1 MTVRVVVGLDGRAH
15 EPTAPFL
22 RADDLAAVRGDGV
35 FETLLVRGQ
44 VVREQEAHLAR
55 LARSAAA
62 LGLKEPDL
70 DAWRSAIAAVRAAW
84 SSPEDLV
91 VRLLL
96 SRGPEGG
103 GEATGWATGSGVSE
117 EALHQRAHG
126 VSVVSL
132 ERGFSSDL
140 AARAPWLLLGAKT
153 LSYAVNMAA
162 LRHARAVGA
171 DDVVF
176 TSADSFVLE
185 GPTSTVVV
193 ARGRELVTP
202 PVEAGILAGT
212 TQQAL
217 FSAAS
222 AAGWSVTVAPLRAA
236 ELAGADGVWLLSSV
250 RLLARV
256 HTLDHLPLPRAEA
269 AVALTAE
276 LSALLG

>member
-1 MTVRVVVGLDGRAH
+1 MTVQVVVGLDGRAH
-15 EPTAPFL
+15 TPTAPFL

-55 LARSAAA
+55 LTRSAAA
-62 LGLKEPDL
+62 LGLPEPDL
-70 DAWRSAIAAVRAAW
+70 DAWRSVIAGVQAEW
-84 SSPEDLV
+84 DSPEDLV

-103 GEATGWATGSGVSE
+103 GEATGWATGSGVSS

-126 VSVVSL
+126 VSVVCL
-132 ERGFSSDL
+132 QRGFSSDT

-162 LRHARAVGA
+162 LRHARQVGA

-176 TSADSFVLE
+176 TSSDSFVLE

-202 PVEAGILAGT
+202 PVEAGVLTGT

-217 FSAAS
+217 FARAS
-222 AAGWSVTVAPLRAA
+222 SAGWSTTVAPLRAA

-256 HTLDHLPLPRAEA
+256 HTVDHLPLPRADA

-276 LSALLG
+276 LNALLG

>member
-1 MTVRVVVGLDGRAH
+1 M
-15 EPTAPFL
+15 PFL

-55 LARSAAA
+55 LVRSAAA
-62 LGLKEPDL
+62 LGLPEPDL
-70 DAWRSAIAAVRAAW
+70 DAWRACIAGVRAAW
-84 SSPEDLV
+84 DSTEDLV

-103 GEATGWATGSGVSE
+103 EEVTGWATGSGVSE

-126 VSVVSL
+126 VSVVCL
-132 ERGFSSDL
+132 ERGFSSET

-162 LRHARAVGA
+162 LRHAREVGA
-171 DDVVF
+171 DEVVF

-185 GPTSTVVV
+185 GPTSTVVM
-193 ARGRELVTP
+193 ARGRELLTP
-202 PVEAGILAGT
+202 PVAAGILAGT

-217 FSAAS
+217 FAAAS
-222 AAGWSVTVAPLRAA
+222 SAGWSCTVAPLTVA

-256 HTLDHLPLPRAEA
+256 HTLNFLPLPGAEA
-269 AVALTAE
+269 ALTLTAE